1 MSFRERGARMA
12 ANSKLKL
19 KPFYLMKILME
30 QTDEQHPMTVNELIE
45 ELAKYD
51 ITAERKS
58 IYADIDLL
66 IEFGLDIIC
75 LKGRANQYFIG
86 VRDFELPELKLL
98 VDAVHSSRFITY
110 KKSEELIEKLE
121 KLASIYEAKE
131 LHKNVVVSNQI
142 KTVNEC
148 IYYNVDEINKAI
160 QLNKQ
165 IRFKYFDYNLDKQI
179 EYRRNGEWYYASPYA
194 FTWDDDNYYVI
205 AYYDRYEDISNFRV
219 DRMEAIEALD
229 LERKVINE
237 GVEFDVANYTK
248 KIFRMFSGDSER
260 VKLQFDNSLI
270 NVVIDRFGIDV
281 IINKKNDCSFVIEVE
296 VVVTDTFI
304 SWLFMFGDKASL
316 ISPNRVIETI
326 KERLDSMRKL
336 YF

>member
-1 MSFRERGARMA
+1 MA

-219 DRMEAIEALD
+219 DRMEAIETLD
-229 LERKVINE
+229 LERKVIKD
-237 GVEFDVANYTK
+237 GVEFDVADYTK